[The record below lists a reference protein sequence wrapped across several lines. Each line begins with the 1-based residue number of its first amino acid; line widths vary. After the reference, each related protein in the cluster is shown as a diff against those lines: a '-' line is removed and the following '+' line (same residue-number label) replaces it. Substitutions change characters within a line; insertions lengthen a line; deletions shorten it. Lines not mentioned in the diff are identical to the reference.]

1 VKYAAVLLA
10 AAVVLLAVELGMG
23 AWSFG
28 EVPREDPCT
37 AATPSLGGGFDAAL
51 QRIVLDGLNGAAC
64 RLHTTREQL
73 VEVLGPSGTH
83 PRQFSDEEIQQAVRA
98 GLVHAIDEAEDRG
111 DLPGIVA
118 TLLREAAKHAPVKFL
133 VQGGTSLTDLL
144 GQLLRGS

>member
-1 VKYAAVLLA
+1 MRYVAAFLA

-28 EVPREDPCT
+28 EVPRENPCT

-73 VEVLGPSGTH
+73 VEALGSSGSS
-83 PRQFSDEEIQQAVRA
+83 RWSDEQIQQAVRA
-98 GLVHAIDEAEDRG
+98 SLVHAIDEAEHRG

-133 VQGGTSLTDLL
+133 VQGGTSITDLL
-144 GQLLRGS
+144 GQLFGKL

>member
-1 VKYAAVLLA
+1 MKVLAPLLA

-28 EVPREDPCT
+28 EIHREDPCT
-37 AATPSLGGGFDAAL
+37 ARTKSLGGGVDAAL

-73 VEVLGPSGTH
+73 VEALGPSGSS
-83 PRQFSDEEIQQAVRA
+83 RWSDEQIQQAVRS
-98 GLVHAIDEAEDRG
+98 GLVRAIDESEDRG

-118 TLLREAAKHAPVKFL
+118 SVLREAAKHAPVKFL
-133 VQGGTSLTDLL
+133 VQGGTSFSDLL
-144 GQLLRGS
+144 GQLFGSL

>member
-1 VKYAAVLLA
+1 MRYVAGLVA

-28 EVPREDPCT
+28 EVHREDPCT
-37 AATPSLGGGFDAAL
+37 AATPSLGSGFDAAL

-73 VEVLGPSGTH
+73 VEALGGHSG
-83 PRQFSDEEIQQAVRA
+83 RWSDEQIQQAVRA
-98 GLVHAIDEAEDRG
+98 GLVRAIDESEHRG

-133 VQGGTSLTDLL
+133 VQGGSSLTDLL
-144 GQLLRGS
+144 GQLLGQL